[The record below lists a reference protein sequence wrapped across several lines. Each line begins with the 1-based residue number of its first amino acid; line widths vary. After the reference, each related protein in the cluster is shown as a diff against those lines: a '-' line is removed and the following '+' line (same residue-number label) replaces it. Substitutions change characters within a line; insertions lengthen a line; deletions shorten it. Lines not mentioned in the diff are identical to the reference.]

1 MDWPSLSPDLNPM
14 ENVWAILVRR
24 VYAGGRQFHDVETLK
39 ETIFREWNNL
49 SLNDLNPFSSSMP
62 NRIFEVIHLLEN
74 NPRLGRVVAELQAQS
89 IREMIIGKYR
99 LLYQIGKDDNI
110 EIVTIRHSSRPLNY

>member
-1 MDWPSLSPDLNPM
+1 MGKVEWSNEAREDL
-14 ENVWAILVRR
+14 EEFYLQYCQFSEKFAQKWA
-24 VYAGGRQFHDVETLK
+24 D
-39 ETIFREWNNL
+39 
-49 SLNDLNPFSSSMP
+49 D
-62 NRIFEVIHLLEN
+62 IFEVTQLLEN
-74 NPRLGRVVAELQAQS
+74 NPRLGRIVPELQAQS

>member
-1 MDWPSLSPDLNPM
+1 MGKVEWSNEAREDL
-14 ENVWAILVRR
+14 EEFYLQYCQFSEKFAQKWA
-24 VYAGGRQFHDVETLK
+24 D
-39 ETIFREWNNL
+39 
-49 SLNDLNPFSSSMP
+49 D
-62 NRIFEVIHLLEN
+62 IFEVTHLLEK
-74 NPRLGRVVAELQAQS
+74 NPRLGRIVPELQAQS